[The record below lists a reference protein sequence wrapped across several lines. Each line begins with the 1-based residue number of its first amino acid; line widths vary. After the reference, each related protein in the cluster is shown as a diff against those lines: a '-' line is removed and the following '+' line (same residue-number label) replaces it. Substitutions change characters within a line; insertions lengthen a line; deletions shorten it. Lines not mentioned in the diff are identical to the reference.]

1 VGGRT
6 VVKTN
11 ARRIILD
18 AAMAL
23 LLILMYHKLAISLSF
38 HEIGGLVVCGM
49 FIFHNVL
56 NRKWIV
62 GISKRMFGR
71 RLAPRVRL
79 GYVLNVVL
87 LITMA
92 FIALSGIMIS
102 QTILWRV
109 SGDIAFWRPWH
120 YFAAAVALVLVGIHI
135 GLHWSF
141 IRTSFGRVLRLPKAV
156 ARPLGIAC
164 LTAVV
169 AFGVY
174 SMATTHFLQWL
185 GEPLGVASEE
195 GSPDAADK
203 GQGGQGR
210 GLQQGAGGSGEIDH
224 PLLVIA
230 TYGSIVAVP
239 AALAAATE
247 AALKR
252 RKRQPQRT
260 IQPAEAATAA

>member
-1 VGGRT
+1 L
-6 VVKTN
+6 KTN

-18 AAMAL
+18 AVMAV

-56 NRKWIV
+56 NRKWIA

-71 RLAPRVRL
+71 RLALRVRL
-79 GYVLNVVL
+79 SYVLDVLL

-109 SGDIAFWRPWH
+109 SGDIAFWRPLH

-141 IRTSFGRVLRLPKAV
+141 IRTSFARVVRLPKAA

-164 LTAVV
+164 LTVVV

-174 SMATTHFLQWL
+174 SMATSHFLKWL
-185 GEPLGVASEE
+185 GEPLGMATEG
-195 GSPDAADK
+195 GSPDGVGK

-224 PLLVIA
+224 PLVVIA

-239 AALAAATE
+239 AALTAATE
-247 AALKR
+247 SALKR
-252 RKRQPQRT
+252 RKKRPQRA
-260 IQPAEAATAA
+260 IQPAEAVSAA